1 MRYRMFD
8 DVSLLESS
16 RTDWLIRV
24 RVLNVWHHEE
34 RGLGTSLE
42 VILSDSKG
50 TKVQASFRGC
60 AYHRSASK
68 ITPGD
73 WFDFKD
79 FKVVEQYGS
88 CRATN
93 HRYKIIVLYSTEI
106 DMASVMRDDSFF
118 DFVDFKKITDGVHSD
133 DYLVDII
140 GQVIHVSDFPTWDRL
155 DGYKK
160 DDGTEDGDSLPK
172 NFYLKRLINT
182 CLKPPGDIV
191 IKSVSTGSLDGYNSD
206 DVDELT
212 GDDDSDEE
220 SCTEDEG
227 RVEDDPEYQIDNDEQ
242 DADTDE
248 VNDRIASTDDDASE
262 VSEDEYDFVDDY
274 DECDDSDCAA
284 ESDDDFYEVEEDD
297 YEYSVEDDEEDVDSE
312 YSVVSESEED
322 NLDGCD
328 GKPVEERKA
337 DKLDDYSVHHK
348 ISFDLRDSSN
358 NVLKCELVGYE
369 AVNFYKSF
377 KKWQYDVII
386 CVIRWGVVDVFQD
399 KRTITATECTQI
411 RLNPGIPEVAEF
423 RTSPTDHRFMI
434 HWKSTTWFRNIQPMS
449 YDNFFAFASFEDIKS
464 GSLDTNICVDL
475 IGRVVAVGNRNEEG
489 PPDNEWNEIF
499 FDIENIEGDKLT
511 CRLPKAY
518 ANDFFDHWRHSVDKI
533 IICVMRFAKLE
544 VDQENW
550 RATTVHNCTS
560 VLLNPPCS
568 EVSQMESLFAETEDE
583 FPW

>member
-1 MRYRMFD
+1 M
-8 DVSLLESS
+8 
-16 RTDWLIRV
+16 
-24 RVLNVWHHEE
+24 HHEE
-34 RGLGTSLE
+34 CELGTSLE

-60 AYHRSASK
+60 AYHRYASK
-68 ITPGD
+68 ISPGD

-93 HRYKIIVLYSTEI
+93 HRYKIIVPYSTEI
-106 DMASVMRDDSFF
+106 DIASVMRDDCFF
-118 DFVDFKKITDGVHSD
+118 DFVDFKKIT
-133 DYLVDII
+133 
-140 GQVIHVSDFPTWDRL
+140 
-155 DGYKK
+155 
-160 DDGTEDGDSLPK
+160 
-172 NFYLKRLINT
+172 LIKT

-191 IKSVSTGSLDGYNSD
+191 KTVSTGPLDGYNSD
-206 DVDELT
+206 DVEELT
-212 GDDDSDEE
+212 GDGDSDEE

-227 RVEDDPEYQIDNDEQ
+227 CVEDDPEYQIDNDEE
-242 DADTDE
+242 DTDTDE

-262 VSEDEYDFVDDY
+262 VSEDD
-274 DECDDSDCAA
+274 DCAA

-297 YEYSVEDDEEDVDSE
+297 YEDGVEDDEEDVDSK
-312 YSVVSESEED
+312 YSAVSESEEE

-328 GKPVEERKA
+328 GKTIEERKT

-423 RTSPTDHRFMI
+423 RTSISRKRTR
-434 HWKSTTWFRNIQPMS
+434 
-449 YDNFFAFASFEDIKS
+449 
-464 GSLDTNICVDL
+464 
-475 IGRVVAVGNRNEEG
+475 
-489 PPDNEWNEIF
+489 
-499 FDIENIEGDKLT
+499 
-511 CRLPKAY
+511 
-518 ANDFFDHWRHSVDKI
+518 
-533 IICVMRFAKLE
+533 
-544 VDQENW
+544 
-550 RATTVHNCTS
+550 TS
-560 VLLNPPCS
+560 VPKKK
-568 EVSQMESLFAETEDE
+568 
-583 FPW
+583 